1 MLLIRSAPATVLL
14 LASLAGVAWAEPPAP
29 PGKNQCFD
37 AYEQGQ
43 RLRKESRLRAAH
55 DQLVTCSSS
64 SCPDFVKQDCAKW
77 LGEVDASTPTIVIVA
92 RDPQGRALES
102 VRVTMDGQPLTDT
115 ADGRAISVDPGPH
128 DLHYE
133 ALGQSL
139 DDHVVVA
146 EGARNQ
152 QLVADFGKRAAPPP
166 PRPPPSEE
174 SRPIPV
180 ATWVLGGVALAGG
193 ISFATFAI
201 LGRSV
206 QSCAPTCT
214 SDQVSALR
222 RDYLVADISWI
233 AGLAAAGG
241 ALYFFLRRPPAA
253 PATTATWA
261 VSVQPAAGGARLA
274 AEASF

>member
-14 LASLAGVAWAEPPAP
+14 FASLAGVARADPPAP
-29 PGKNQCFD
+29 PAKSQCFD

-43 RLRKESRLRAAH
+43 RLRKESKLRAAH
-55 DQLVTCSSS
+55 DALVTCSSAA
-64 SCPDFVKQDCAKW
+64 CPDFVKQDCAKW

-92 RDPQGRALES
+92 RDPQGHALEA
-102 VRVTMDGQPLTDT
+102 VRVTMDGQPLTEI

-128 DLHYE
+128 DVHYE

-146 EGARNQ
+146 EGARDQ
-152 QLVADFGKRAAPPP
+152 QLVADFGKRSAPP
-166 PRPPPSEE
+166 PRPAPAEE
-174 SRPIPV
+174 SRPIPL
-180 ATWVLGGVALAGG
+180 ATWVLGGVAVAGG
-193 ISFATFAI
+193 VSFATFAI

-214 SDQVSALR
+214 SSQVSALR
-222 RDYLVADISWI
+222 RDYLIADISWI

-241 ALYFFLRRPPAA
+241 ALYFFLRRPAA
-253 PATTATWA
+253 TPPTTASWA
-261 VSVQPAAGGARLA
+261 VSVQPALGGARLA